1 MGSRERREREK
12 TELREKILDAAR
24 RLFATEGIEAT
35 TMRRIATAIEYSPTA
50 IYLYFPDKD
59 ALLRELCAVDFAQL
73 SSRFFALLQ
82 EKDPLERLKKAGRAY
97 ARFADEHPHA
107 FRLMFMQ
114 PSKVRDDL
122 EHSGE
127 PATDAYAFLLAT
139 VQACIEE
146 RKLKPELTDAEL
158 VAQTMWIGIHGVMAL
173 HVTKADCGGHKWR
186 PISKRIG
193 MMLDLLVKGIA
204 R

>member
-24 RLFATEGIEAT
+24 TLFATEGIEAT

-59 ALLRELCAVDFAQL
+59 ALLRELCAVDFAKLAEKFFQL
-73 SSRFFALLQ
+73 LG
-82 EKDPLERLKKAGRAY
+82 EEDPLERLRKSGLAY
-97 ARFADEHPHA
+97 AQFAQEHPHA

-114 PSKVRDDL
+114 PNKVRDETQHTND
-122 EHSGE
+122 
-127 PATDAYAFLLAT
+127 PATDAYTFLHET
-139 VQACIEE
+139 VKLCIEQK
-146 RKLKPELTDAEL
+146 KLKPEITDAEL
-158 VAQTMWIGIHGVMAL
+158 IAQTAWSGIHGVVAL
-173 HVTKADCGGHKWR
+173 HVTMADCGGHKWK
-186 PISKRIG
+186 PLKARIQ
-193 MMLDLLVKGIA
+193 MMLDLMVKGIA

>member
-24 RLFATEGIEAT
+24 TLFATEGIEAT

-73 SSRFFALLQ
+73 SSKFFALL
-82 EKDPLERLKKAGRAY
+82 EEEDPLERLKKAGRAY
-97 ARFADEHPHA
+97 ARFAEEHPHA

-114 PSKVRDDL
+114 SSKVRDDL

-139 VQACIEE
+139 VQACIEAK
-146 RKLKPELTDAEL
+146 KLKPELKDAEL
-158 VAQTMWIGIHGVMAL
+158 VAQTVWSGIHGVVAL
-173 HVTKADCGGHKWR
+173 HVTMADCGGHKWR

-193 MMLDLLVKGIA
+193 MMLDLMVQGIA